1 MPYWKFEEET
11 ALKKMLEEDKSLEEI
26 CKALRRSREAVI
38 LKATRLGLEIPEK
51 CLEKNRDNKDVK
63 SQATTTTP
71 SLPAIKP
78 RELITMKEMMETMLG
93 ALDRLQNPQGL
104 SNLELKR
111 CRAIVSC
118 ARVYMS
124 MLEKFTEWTHFEQ
137 EMVDLHGQNLIIFKQ
152 LFQEAKDPAQRAEF
166 ERNIKEIEKTLEE
179 DKKDYG
185 YVPFRKKPNL
195 ITKGVDLP

>member
-1 MPYWKFEEET
+1 MCPYWKFEEET
-11 ALKKMLEEDKSLEEI
+11 TLKKMIEEDKSLEEI
-26 CKALRRSREAVI
+26 CKTLRRSREAVI

-51 CLEKNRDNKDVK
+51 CLAKNGDKKDVK
-63 SQATTTTP
+63 SHATTTT
-71 SLPAIKP
+71 LPAIKP

-166 ERNIKEIEKTLEE
+166 EQNIKEIEKTLEE

-185 YVPFRKKPNL
+185 YVPFRKKPDL
-195 ITKGVDLP
+195 MVVDTP